1 MNPASLNVWF
11 LSVWAIKHGV
21 ISLNTP
27 LFPSD
32 TCPPGPMCPS
42 LLTLLPSMVINVPLS
57 HIMVL
62 EDVLYVCV
70 CVCACTHTCIF
81 MCALH
86 KAFAFKNN
94 WIVSYKKCSL
104 SFKLWHRLIKHR
116 PQAGVRNFTDMHT
129 GEMTLFPYQRRLG
142 WSDLTYTVLP
152 TRRLFVHTT

>member
-57 HIMVL
+57 HIMVP

-70 CVCACTHTCIF
+70 CVRTHTCVHLHV
-81 MCALH
+81 CAAQSFCFQEQLNSFVVFFKFQAVAQVN
-86 KAFAFKNN
+86 KA
-94 WIVSYKKCSL
+94 
-104 SFKLWHRLIKHR
+104 
-116 PQAGVRNFTDMHT
+116 QTAGR
-129 GEMTLFPYQRRLG
+129 GE
-142 WSDLTYTVLP
+142 
-152 TRRLFVHTT
+152 